1 MSNTNL
7 FEEFNSVSAKAWKQK
22 IQFDLNGADYNKTLI
37 WHSNEDINVKP
48 FYSKDDLK
56 TIPFNF
62 KSTSNTFKITQSIY
76 VNSEE
81 KSNNLAQIAL
91 QDGAEALAFNIA
103 TEHCDLSKLLQNIDL
118 HLVPIYFDLQF
129 CSSKFIEKLDVMA
142 SEIKASFY
150 VNFDIIGHLTEDGNW
165 YNTLNADHRA
175 LETVL
180 KNSSHLKSSVS
191 VNLEL
196 YQNAGATITQQLA
209 YGLAHANEYLNR
221 FSEIFKTKITFK
233 VATGSN
239 YFFEIAK
246 LRALRV
252 LWHTLAS
259 EYNVNTECHIIA
271 SPSKRNKT
279 IYDCKTN
286 MLRTTTESMSAI
298 LGGADSVCN
307 MAFDSL
313 FHKHHTAGEQ
323 KARQQL
329 VILKKETDYTPI
341 NNPVNGSYYIE
352 TLTHQLAEKS
362 LALFKDLEG
371 QGGFLKLLKGGSIQK
386 KIKENA
392 QKEQEQF
399 NAGEIALIG
408 TNSNINPES
417 RIKDQLDLYP
427 FVKQNPRKTL
437 IEPIIPRRLAETIE
451 QHRLKTEK

>member
-48 FYSKDDLK
+48 FYSKEDLK
-56 TIPFNF
+56 AIPFNF
-62 KSTSNTFKITQSIY
+62 KSPSNTFKITQTIY

-81 KSNNLAQIAL
+81 KSNDLALIAL
-91 QDGAEALAFNIA
+91 KDGAEALAFNIA
-103 TEHCDLSKLLQNIDL
+103 TEHCDLSKLFQNIDL

-129 CSSKFIEKLDVMA
+129 CSSKFIEQLELMA

-165 YNTLNADHRA
+165 YATLNADHKA

-180 KNSSHLKSSVS
+180 KNSAHLKSSVS
-191 VNLEL
+191 VNLGL

-221 FSEIFKTKITFK
+221 FSDVFKTEITFK
-233 VATGSN
+233 VALGPN

-246 LRALRV
+246 LRALRI

-259 EYNVNTECHIIA
+259 EYNVNTKCHIIA
-271 SPSKRNKT
+271 SPSQRNKT
-279 IYDCKTN
+279 IYDSKTN
-286 MLRTTTESMSAI
+286 MLRTSTECMSAI
-298 LGGADSVCN
+298 LGGADSICN
-307 MAFDSL
+307 IAFDSL
-313 FHKHHTAGEQ
+313 FHKNHTSGEQ

-329 VILKKETDYTPI
+329 VILKNETDYSKI
-341 NNPVNGSYYIE
+341 NNPVDGSYYIE
-352 TLTHQLAEKS
+352 TLTHQLSEKS
-362 LALFKDLEG
+362 LDLFKDLEA
-371 QGGFLKLLKGGSIQK
+371 QGGFLKLLKAGLIQK
-386 KIKENA
+386 KIKESA
-392 QKEQEQF
+392 QKEQDQF
-399 NAGEIALIG
+399 DAGQISLIG
-408 TNSNINPES
+408 TNSHINSEN

-437 IEPIIPRRLAETIE
+437 LEPIIPKRLAENLE
-451 QHRLKTEK
+451 QYRLKSEK